1 MADDAA
7 REDAHKPA
15 GGAHEEE
22 ENRQAQDQVDGSAED
37 QSSERPEG
45 TDGAATA
52 ASPTVAAGAG
62 ARDGDPEEGSPAGAS
77 ETMDMDEVAAAIVE
91 RVPGTVFDRS
101 HGQPVVYVDLAIW
114 KDLAV
119 FLRDEQQFTQCMDV
133 TAVDHLIDAERREVP
148 GVELRRFEVVANYL
162 SHARNRRIRAIAEL
176 PADEPVVA
184 SLAEVYPGVNFAER
198 EVYDLFGITFEG
210 HPDLT
215 RILMPD
221 DWAGFPLRKDDAPSR
236 VPVTFKEDPVPR

>member
-7 REDAHKPA
+7 REDAHKPG

-45 TDGAATA
+45 T
-52 ASPTVAAGAG
+52 AGV
-62 ARDGDPEEGSPAGAS
+62 SPAGAS
-77 ETMDMDEVAAAIVE
+77 ETMDIDDIAAAIVE
-91 RVPGTVFDRS
+91 RFPETVFDRS
-101 HGQPVVYVDLAIW
+101 HGQPVVYVDPAIW

-119 FLRDEQQFTQCMDV
+119 FLRDEQQFSQCMDV

-148 GVELRRFEVVANYL
+148 GVALERFEVVANFL

-176 PADEPVVA
+176 PAHEPVVA
-184 SLAEVYPGVNFAER
+184 SLAEVYPGVNFPER